1 MKTVLVGK
9 FQNGVMIRARPS
21 KIIAERCNNGMKE
34 IMVSKPKSAS
44 PILSFNRNTRL
55 KIFEPTIMDPFE
67 KNMVYVNKTTDAGDG
82 LFAKRDIE
90 TNEIVVYYSGTIWT
104 PEEYISELSPANQT
118 GYFR

>member
-9 FQNGVMIRARPS
+9 FRNGVMIRAKPS

-34 IMVSKPKSAS
+34 IIVSQPKSVS

-55 KIFEPTIMDPFE
+55 KIFDPTIMDPFE

-90 TNEIVVYYSGTIWT
+90 ANEIIVYYSGTVWT
-104 PEEYISELSPANQT
+104 PKEYISELSPANQT